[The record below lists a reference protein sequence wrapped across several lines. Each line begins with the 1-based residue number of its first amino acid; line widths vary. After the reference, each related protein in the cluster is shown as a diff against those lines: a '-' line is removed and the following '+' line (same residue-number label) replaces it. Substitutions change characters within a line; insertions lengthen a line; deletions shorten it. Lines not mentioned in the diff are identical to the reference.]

1 MGRVHGEEII
11 VTFLDRYRYWIAQ
24 PLLERLRQELIQT
37 AVDRQREAYDL
48 GRIQGMAI
56 GQLQGQQYLLSEMSR
71 FLDERHAE
79 SPEISREDI
88 ERAKKGMVH

>member
-1 MGRVHGEEII
+1 M
-11 VTFLDRYRYWIAQ
+11 TFLERYRYWIAE
-24 PLLERLRQELIQT
+24 PLLEKLRAELAQLT
-37 AVDRQREAYDL
+37 VDRQREAYDL

-79 SPEISREDI
+79 TPEVSREDI
-88 ERAKKGMVH
+88 ERAKKGLVH